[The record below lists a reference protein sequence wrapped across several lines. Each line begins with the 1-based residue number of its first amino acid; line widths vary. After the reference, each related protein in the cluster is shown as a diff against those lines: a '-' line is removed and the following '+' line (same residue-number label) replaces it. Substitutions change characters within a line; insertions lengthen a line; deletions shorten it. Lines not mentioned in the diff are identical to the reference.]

1 MSRRLSRQ
9 FTANRYRLAAVLAW
23 CAVPG
28 ALPAQAGGATRVVL
42 VTGLSGEPRFA
53 TGFHAAA
60 SALYDAAQSRWGVP
74 DSSLIYLAEDP
85 AQDAKR
91 IRARATRENLAAA
104 FGELTRRSAP
114 GDVVLV
120 VLIGHG
126 SGQGADSRLSLP
138 GPDATAA
145 DFLGWLRPLSDRT
158 TVLVNAASGSGDFL
172 PALADSTRV
181 VVTATKTAFERNETT
196 FAEHFARGLSS
207 GAADADKDG
216 RVTVLEAFQ
225 FAKREVARGYEARNV
240 LLTEHAQLSDS
251 ALARSVAFGTQATP
265 SDPAIAALYAE
276 RRVLEAQ
283 VDALRRRKG
292 ALDSLA
298 YDRELERLLLAIAGK
313 TAAIRAAEARKP

>member
-1 MSRRLSRQ
+1 MIPRLTALGSRL
-9 FTANRYRLAAVLAW
+9 TAALLFGGIP
-23 CAVPG
+23 CAVQ
-28 ALPAQAGGATRVVL
+28 AQPGGATRVLL

-53 TGFHAAA
+53 TRFHSAA
-60 SALYDAAQSRWGVP
+60 SALYDAAQLRWGVP
-74 DSSLIYLAEDP
+74 DSSLVYLAEDP

-91 IRARATRENLAAA
+91 IRARATRDNLAAA
-104 FGELTRRSAP
+104 FADLARRSAP

-145 DFLGWLRPLSDRT
+145 DFLAWLRPLAGCT

-172 PALADSTRV
+172 PALADSTRI

-196 FAEHFARGLSS
+196 FAEPFARGLSS

-216 RVTVLEAFQ
+216 RVTLLEAFQ
-225 FAKREVARGYEARNV
+225 FAKREVARSYEARNV

-251 ALARSVAFGTQATP
+251 ALARSVAFGTQAVP
-265 SDPAIAALYAE
+265 ADPALAALYAE
-276 RRVLEAQ
+276 RRALEGQ

-313 TAAIRAAEARKP
+313 SAAIRAAEARKP

>member
-1 MSRRLSRQ
+1 MSFLLQ
-9 FTANRYRLAAVLAW
+9 VGL
-23 CAVPG
+23 
-28 ALPAQAGGATRVVL
+28 ATRVLL

-60 SALYDAAQSRWGVP
+60 SALYDAAQARWGVP

-85 AQDAKR
+85 AQDPKR
-91 IRARATRENLAAA
+91 IRSRATRDNLAAA
-104 FGELTRRSAP
+104 FQSLARAAAP

-126 SGQGADSRLSLP
+126 SGEGAASRLSLP
-138 GPDATAA
+138 GPDPTAA
-145 DFLGWLRPLSDRT
+145 DFSGWLALLRRCT
-158 TVLVNAASGSGDFL
+158 VVLVNAASGSGDFVG
-172 PALADSTRV
+172 ALADSGRV
-181 VVTATKTAFERNETT
+181 IVSATKTAFERNETT
-196 FAEHFARGLSS
+196 FAEPFTRGLAS

-225 FAKREVARGYEARNV
+225 FARQEVARSYEARNV

-251 ALARSVAFGTQATP
+251 ALARSVAFGTQPLP

-276 RRVLEAQ
+276 RRALEAQ
-283 VDALRRRKG
+283 VAALRRRKG
-292 ALDSLA
+292 TLDSLA
-298 YDRELERLLLAIAGK
+298 YERELERLLLELAGK